1 MIVILPEMIEQAWA
15 RAAPGRQAAAQN
27 EVLRL
32 FWEATPGATLH
43 QVIFTF
49 RARSSSKLIARTR
62 SISSWRSSSVRP

>member
-1 MIVILPEMIEQAWA
+1 MRNDLPELSSDAWA
-15 RAAPGRQAAAQN
+15 RALPAREAAAQN

-43 QVIFTF
+43 QGNLHLEGAQLIE
-49 RARSSSKLIARTR
+49 AIARTR